1 MEKIP
6 SVLSTLKNKVDKLDV
21 GKLIHVPK
29 DLSKLRDV
37 VKMMLLK
44 KMLIKMLKDKIPDI
58 TNSATTNALT
68 AVENKISN
76 VRNLVKKADY
86 NTKLNEIE
94 KKTTINHDHDKYSTT
109 QEFIK
114 LT

>member
-6 SVLSTLKNKVDKLDV
+6 SVLSTLKNNVDKLDV

-58 TNSATTNALT
+58 TNSATNIVPNA
-68 AVENKISN
+68 K
-76 VRNLVKKADY
+76 
-86 NTKLNEIE
+86 
-94 KKTTINHDHDKYSTT
+94 
-109 QEFIK
+109 
-114 LT
+114 

>member
-58 TNSATTNALT
+58 TNSAPNA
-68 AVENKISN
+68 K
-76 VRNLVKKADY
+76 
-86 NTKLNEIE
+86 
-94 KKTTINHDHDKYSTT
+94 
-109 QEFIK
+109 
-114 LT
+114 

>member
-1 MEKIP
+1 MENIP
-6 SVLSTLKNKVDKLDV
+6 SVLSTLKNQVDKLDV

-58 TNSATTNALT
+58 TNSATNIVPNA
-68 AVENKISN
+68 K
-76 VRNLVKKADY
+76 
-86 NTKLNEIE
+86 
-94 KKTTINHDHDKYSTT
+94 
-109 QEFIK
+109 
-114 LT
+114 

>member
-44 KMLIKMLKDKIPDI
+44 KMLIKMLKDK
-58 TNSATTNALT
+58 
-68 AVENKISN
+68 
-76 VRNLVKKADY
+76 RQ
-86 NTKLNEIE
+86 NT
-94 KKTTINHDHDKYSTT
+94 
-109 QEFIK
+109 
-114 LT
+114 

>member
-58 TNSATTNALT
+58 TNSAANIVPNA
-68 AVENKISN
+68 K
-76 VRNLVKKADY
+76 
-86 NTKLNEIE
+86 
-94 KKTTINHDHDKYSTT
+94 
-109 QEFIK
+109 
-114 LT
+114 

>member
-58 TNSATTNALT
+58 TNSATNMVPNA
-68 AVENKISN
+68 K
-76 VRNLVKKADY
+76 
-86 NTKLNEIE
+86 
-94 KKTTINHDHDKYSTT
+94 
-109 QEFIK
+109 
-114 LT
+114 

>member
-58 TNSATTNALT
+58 TNSTTNIVPNA
-68 AVENKISN
+68 N
-76 VRNLVKKADY
+76 
-86 NTKLNEIE
+86 
-94 KKTTINHDHDKYSTT
+94 
-109 QEFIK
+109 
-114 LT
+114 

>member
-37 VKMMLLK
+37 IKMMLLK

-58 TNSATTNALT
+58 TNSATNIVPNA
-68 AVENKISN
+68 K
-76 VRNLVKKADY
+76 
-86 NTKLNEIE
+86 
-94 KKTTINHDHDKYSTT
+94 
-109 QEFIK
+109 
-114 LT
+114 

>member
-58 TNSATTNALT
+58 TNSATNIVPNA
-68 AVENKISN
+68 K
-76 VRNLVKKADY
+76 
-86 NTKLNEIE
+86 
-94 KKTTINHDHDKYSTT
+94 
-109 QEFIK
+109 
-114 LT
+114 